1 MMSVLNKHLLYFRGR
16 VALSE
21 LLNSAN
27 IGENDFVAIQ
37 AYTCSA
43 VPEGVFA
50 SNAKPVYIDVVK
62 EGVTMSPDDLEL
74 KLKNIKNVKAI
85 VIQHTFGVVADVERI
100 VEISKKYNLIV
111 IEDCCH
117 SYNSEYKGEKVGS
130 FSDAS
135 FYSFEWGKPVSLG
148 LGGSAQVKNKQ
159 MLERLKKQYR
169 SLVNPPLFTEF
180 QLFIQRIAFFTLYNP
195 RTYWT
200 VKFLY
205 HFFSKYGII
214 KGNHTS
220 CKIDQKS
227 KEFDYKISRIL
238 RSKLVK
244 KMNKLHLFED
254 RSKKIVSLYEKKLL
268 KLNGVEKI
276 KILPESKSIY
286 VRYPL
291 WVSNKE
297 KTSNLA
303 YENKVEI
310 ASWYS
315 SPVHPYVD
323 DQLSSVGYK
332 MGSCPNAEDSSRHIV
347 SLPIPKK
354 ISNKYLQKMIKVL
367 SNL

>member
-1 MMSVLNKHLLYFRGR
+1 MITEEDRFYFRGR

-21 LLNSAN
+21 ILKSAGVG
-27 IGENDFVAIQ
+27 INDFVAIQ

-50 SNAKPVYIDVVK
+50 SKAKPLYIDVVE
-62 EGVTMSPDDLEL
+62 EGVTMSPNDLDL
-74 KLKNIKNVKAI
+74 KLKNTKNVKAV
-85 VIQHTFGVVADVERI
+85 VIQHTFGIVADVEKI

-117 SYNSEYKGEKVGS
+117 SYNSEYKGKKVGS

-135 FYSFEWGKPVSLG
+135 FYSFEWGKPISLG
-148 LGGSAQVKNKQ
+148 LGGAAQVKNQQ
-159 MLERLKKQYR
+159 MLDRLKLQYN
-169 SLVNPPLFTEF
+169 SLSNPPLSAEF
-180 QLFIQRIAFFTLYNP
+180 QLFIQRIAFFILYSP

-200 VKFLY
+200 VKRLY

-214 KGNHTS
+214 KGNHSS
-220 CKIDQKS
+220 CEINQRS

-238 RSKLVK
+238 KYKIIKKL
-244 KMNKLHLFED
+244 NRLSLFEEK
-254 RSKKIVSLYEKKLL
+254 SQKVVSVYEQNLVEL
-268 KLNGVEKI
+268 TGVKKI
-276 KILPESKSIY
+276 KILPESKPIY

-297 KTSNLA
+297 KTSSLA

-323 DQLSSVGYK
+323 DQLTSVGYQ
-332 MGSCPNAEDSSRHIV
+332 MGSCPNAEQSSKHII
-347 SLPIPKK
+347 SLPLSHDLSMSFINKLKK
-354 ISNKYLQKMIKVL
+354 TIV
-367 SNL
+367 

>member
-16 VALSE
+16 VAFSE
-21 LLNSAN
+21 LLNSAG

-85 VIQHTFGVVADVERI
+85 VIQHTFGVVADVEKI

-159 MLERLKKQYR
+159 MLECLKKQYS

-180 QLFIQRIAFFTLYNP
+180 QLFIQRIAFFTLYHP

-200 VKFLY
+200 VKRLY

-238 RSKLVK
+238 KR
-244 KMNKLHLFED
+244 
-254 RSKKIVSLYEKKLL
+254 KITQ
-268 KLNGVEKI
+268 KLNSLSFFEVKSQKVALIYEQNLLELTGVKKI
-276 KILPESKSIY
+276 KILPESRPIY
-286 VRYPL
+286 VRYPI
-291 WVSNKE
+291 WVANKE
-297 KTSNLA
+297 KVFNSA
-303 YENKVEI
+303 YANKVEV
-310 ASWYS
+310 ANWYS
-315 SPVHPYVD
+315 SPVHPYVG
-323 DQLSSVGYK
+323 DQLSNIGYQ
-332 MGSCPNAEDSSRHIV
+332 MGSCPNAELSSKHIV
-347 SLPIPKK
+347 SLPLSHSLSVDFVNKLKK
-354 ISNKYLQKMIKVL
+354 TLCR
-367 SNL
+367 